1 MISKNG
7 KNRRKRCS
15 SGLKNPNYVSVRSPI
30 FTMAGSEKAIKN
42 RSELPPADKT
52 YTFAFS
58 SDITTR
64 LPWTESR
71 PLQYSVTA

>member
-1 MISKNG
+1 
-7 KNRRKRCS
+7 
-15 SGLKNPNYVSVRSPI
+15 
-30 FTMAGSEKAIKN
+30 MAGGEKAIKN

>member
-7 KNRRKRCS
+7 KNCRKCRS
-15 SGLKNPNYVSVRSPI
+15 SGLKNSNYVSVRSPF
-30 FTMAGSEKAIKN
+30 FTMVGGEKAIKN

>member
-1 MISKNG
+1 MAKIAGSAALLTQKFQLRFCLLAHLHHG
-7 KNRRKRCS
+7 GRRKS
-15 SGLKNPNYVSVRSPI
+15 HK
-30 FTMAGSEKAIKN
+30 KN

>member
-1 MISKNG
+1 MAKI
-7 KNRRKRCS
+7 
-15 SGLKNPNYVSVRSPI
+15 
-30 FTMAGSEKAIKN
+30 AGSAALLAQKISIMFLFARPSSPWRAAKKPQKN

>member
-1 MISKNG
+1 MAKIAGSAALLAQKPQFHS
-7 KNRRKRCS
+7 CS
-15 SGLKNPNYVSVRSPI
+15 LAHL
-30 FTMAGSEKAIKN
+30 TMAGGEKAIKN